1 MDEPTPISA
10 ADRIRELS
18 AINQDISVMLES
30 AGKAIH
36 VLSNRPLPAGVVD
49 MNDAASNDSNDEK
62 EDAAHRKAFKAH
74 TEGYF
79 MTLQGICARLNRQA
93 HALEEAGIIAADA
106 PILTLADAGKGAA
119 AGPTKPGLVTA
130 ASEGQRIK
138 NGGLGNFDVG
148 WLNSRGNKVGAEK
161 EGEIMKELRAVMEK
175 MLAEQAGG
183 SDLEEVQM
191 LDDGS

>member
-1 MDEPTPISA
+1 
-10 ADRIRELS
+10 
-18 AINQDISVMLES
+18 MLES

-36 VLSNRPLPAGVVD
+36 VLSNRPLPAGDVD
-49 MNDAASNDSNDEK
+49 MDDAASNDDDDDEK

-74 TEGYF
+74 TESYF
-79 MTLQGICARLNRQA
+79 VTLQAICARLNRQA

-119 AGPTKPGLVTA
+119 GPSKPGVASA

-161 EGEIMKELRAVMEK
+161 EGEIMKELKAVMEK
-175 MLAEQAGG
+175 ILAEQAGG
-183 SDLEEVQM
+183 SEPEEGHM
-191 LDDGS
+191 LDEGS

>member
-1 MDEPTPISA
+1 MDETTPISA

-36 VLSNRPLPAGVVD
+36 VLSNRPLPVGDID
-49 MNDAASNDSNDEK
+49 MDDAASNDDDDEK

-74 TEGYF
+74 TEAYF
-79 MTLQGICARLNRQA
+79 VTLQSICARLNRQA

-119 AGPTKPGLVTA
+119 DKEWRAGQL
-130 ASEGQRIK
+130 
-138 NGGLGNFDVG
+138 
-148 WLNSRGNKVGAEK
+148 
-161 EGEIMKELRAVMEK
+161 
-175 MLAEQAGG
+175 
-183 SDLEEVQM
+183 
-191 LDDGS
+191 